1 MSSPRPFLAATLVA
15 LAIGA
20 ASCEKKQETGTN
32 APLVINGTAPVVS
45 DDPGGKPATN
55 TPRPAIQKLNITGTI
70 TGIPDLFDA
79 FREINARWAD
89 GDTDAR
95 AELQAGLLQAGFSP
109 SFLDNLDLAGAHS
122 VWFAYPQ
129 QSESATPA
137 DVNLAASIAVI
148 DGRKVIEGAPAS
160 SRPQPLGDGMWE
172 LKSADSH
179 LLIKENGKELL
190 LGLSPQDIARAGS
203 LRAEAKTDH
212 HITSKLWNIPKDE
225 LDPAALFGLQG
236 SSKPARELAEVLKN
250 LESISLVAD
259 AAPDKDATLVVSA
272 DAPFSRLGIEP
283 IGKARG
289 SATAIEGKLPG
300 NPMFVST
307 LSWGDPALLE
317 RTLTSQ
323 VPVSQLPEPFA
334 SIVKQALDASVTLL
348 KQVANDVVI
357 AIYVDASGKPTA
369 LVAADV
375 KDDAKTR
382 DAMHAIADAIKQAV
396 EAQNTLAG
404 KQASAKI
411 GLEWKPGGVAVA
423 GGKADKMVLRAPKDL
438 AGEIGEA
445 SILLNKDALDVISMV
460 QGNAAV
466 IAIGP
471 GAKALATDV
480 AKGLAKPRKDSLAQH
495 TGLGRLRT
503 TMGGCQICVAFDPT
517 AYLRFR
523 VALMIAK
530 DKTAAKQGKSSLAEL
545 KKVGNVGSAMVGFK
559 VEPKQ
564 GAMGSVLPKELL
576 FANKAAVATL
586 KRVNDLV
593 DAGGASVVA
602 TPPGAKKEPA
612 PKKAPPKG
620 KAG

>member
-438 AGEIGEA
+438 AGEIG
-445 SILLNKDALDVISMV
+445 
-460 QGNAAV
+460 
-466 IAIGP
+466 
-471 GAKALATDV
+471 
-480 AKGLAKPRKDSLAQH
+480 
-495 TGLGRLRT
+495 
-503 TMGGCQICVAFDPT
+503 
-517 AYLRFR
+517 
-523 VALMIAK
+523 
-530 DKTAAKQGKSSLAEL
+530 
-545 KKVGNVGSAMVGFK
+545 
-559 VEPKQ
+559 
-564 GAMGSVLPKELL
+564 
-576 FANKAAVATL
+576 
-586 KRVNDLV
+586 
-593 DAGGASVVA
+593 
-602 TPPGAKKEPA
+602 
-612 PKKAPPKG
+612 
-620 KAG
+620 